1 MKASFYTTEQDI
13 SEFINYFS
21 GTFSGFLLDSP
32 SGCQTPTNSNC
43 PNLVDL
49 VNYLQRQKRNSEVL
63 DVYTIKSLVF
73 PQSQFDFFVSHYH
86 KNCEIAKKFSDKLY
100 RNLNFSS
107 FIDSQYWGKVTNLY
121 QSYEKTFLSEFH
133 NVDVKEQME
142 FWTNISMILV
152 SSLMEMIN
160 STDYF
165 IFIDEQD
172 NFDKIGKSIDVF
184 SPWVHLEL
192 MCSNLF
198 KVQPGVLPVME
209 SYEIPCNLKYPT
221 NCNNIIKV
229 TSNNLISA
237 YNSTVYHKP
246 LQDERKIHDKKD
258 YFITQVIKEATGA
271 AN

>member
-13 SEFINYFS
+13 SEFIKYFS
-21 GTFSGFLLDSP
+21 RTFSCFLLDSP
-32 SGCQTPTNSNC
+32 SGCQTSTNSNC
-43 PNLVDL
+43 PDLVDL
-49 VNYLQRQKRNSEVL
+49 VNYLQRQKKNSEVL
-63 DVYTIKSLVF
+63 DVNTIKSLVF

-86 KNCEIAKKFSDKLY
+86 KNCEIAKEFSDKLY
-100 RNLNFSS
+100 RNLKFSS

-198 KVQPGVLPVME
+198 KVQPDLLPVME
-209 SYEIPCNLKYPT
+209 SYKIHRNLKYT
-221 NCNNIIKV
+221 THCDHIIKV
-229 TSNNLISA
+229 TSENLISA
-237 YNSTVYHKP
+237 FELAVN
-246 LQDERKIHDKKD
+246 EKD
-258 YFITQVIKEATGA
+258 VQAGREYFIDQLIKTAT
-271 AN
+271 ANK